1 MPSREEL
8 MTSDPRHG
16 DIIDPEAYSVAE
28 LRTMV
33 FRGRGVLSRPLA
45 LALLGRKSYPQK
57 VRDLTRLLMD
67 EDEQP
72 RLRNLAGQ
80 LLGRAG
86 TKTAAQALER
96 GLAVKNDLA
105 LRGVLQGLSLAGNPD
120 TAKALGRLKRRKGIV
135 GQVAAR
141 TAGLL
146 GYRFG
151 QRGAELAP
159 PEDAKLLRV
168 NPKRAVPIEIAPAR
182 GAQVTAAI
190 AGLAAA
196 TPGLKLVAT
205 GAKSMRCAGR
215 RLLLLFDAATLGEG
229 LSRFHTRK
237 TLAGVVAERKE
248 LEGTG
253 WEAKYHLLTEPQKD
267 GSVRLLVATARGVPV
282 CTGTARIKGEKAT
295 FALRSVDRP
304 GAVALDLQGT
314 FEDGRVAF
322 TQARSDQRRR
332 PSPQPAPL
340 KATRAAGR

>member
-1 MPSREEL
+1 

-16 DIIDPEAYSVAE
+16 DTMDPEAYSVAE

-33 FRGRGVLSRPLA
+33 FKGKGVLSRPLA

-57 VRDLTRLLMD
+57 VRDLARLLMN

-72 RLRNLAGQ
+72 RLRNMAGQ

-86 TKTAAQALER
+86 TRAATQALER

-105 LRGVLQGLSLAGNPD
+105 LRGVLQGLSLAGSAE
-120 TAKALGRLKRRKGIV
+120 TAKALGSLKRRKGIV
-135 GQVAAR
+135 GRVAAR

-146 GYRFG
+146 SYRFG
-151 QRGAELAP
+151 QRGAELVP
-159 PEDAKLLRV
+159 PDDAKLLRV
-168 NPKRAVPIEIAPAR
+168 NPRRAVPIDIAPAR

-196 TPGLKLVAT
+196 APDLELVAT
-205 GAKSMRCAGR
+205 GAKSMRCADR
-215 RLLLLFDAATLGEG
+215 RLLLLFDAATLSEG
-229 LSRFHTRK
+229 LSRFRAHK
-237 TLAGVVAERKE
+237 TLAGVVAGHKE
-248 LEGTG
+248 LEGKG
-253 WEAKYHLLTEPQKD
+253 WEVKYHLLTEPQKD
-267 GSVRLLVATARGVPV
+267 GTVRLLIATARGVTV

-295 FALRSVDRP
+295 FTLRSVDRP

-314 FEDGRVAF
+314 FEDGRVTF

-332 PSPQPAPL
+332 PSPWPTPL
-340 KATRAAGR
+340 KATVETGH